1 MRIQL
6 LHRVAQVQP
15 CKSALVTHA
24 VTGNSSGLLL
34 FSISDLWLCSMCILV
49 LMLVSRLF
57 TVLLHQCDLA
67 CWLKVSA
74 TLPLPPPPAHPLSNL

>member
-15 CKSALVTHA
+15 CKYALVTHA

-57 TVLLHQCDLA
+57 TVLLQQCDLA